1 MKGGSTLVLKSEGV
15 VKEHQADVLGVYR
28 MIDSYNERPVYKQD
42 GGENYIYYSAASCS
56 WLVGAV
62 VGHQYGWLRNTTAEA
77 GASRWVPDLTS
88 GYQLLSSYK
97 DLFWYNFGILKGG
110 STVPWYEVEDWTAF
124 KRPAGDRTTA
134 VFA

>member
-1 MKGGSTLVLKSEGV
+1 MKSEGV

-28 MIDSYNERPVYKQD
+28 MIDSYNDRPVYKQD

-88 GYQLLSSYK
+88 GYQLLCFSSPM
-97 DLFWYNFGILKGG
+97 LNFDFKGG

-124 KRPAGDRTTA
+124 KLQAGDRMTA
-134 VFA
+134 VFG

>member
-1 MKGGSTLVLKSEGV
+1 MQGGSTLVLKSEGV

-88 GYQLLSSYK
+88 GYQL
-97 DLFWYNFGILKGG
+97 I
-110 STVPWYEVEDWTAF
+110 
-124 KRPAGDRTTA
+124 
-134 VFA
+134 